1 MSVPFADVPP
11 STVLLN
17 FGAFGCVVSVV
28 SGFALSSPCIPACGT
43 DRYLTVGIAAASV
56 IAQVRNRK
64 SHTGIVT
71 KINQHSK
78 ISPQALMTVAMK
90 FIEAG
95 RFSLLRKCFDMALS
109 FAFQILYF
117 GVGQLTV
124 GCSFSHLTS
133 RPYGT
138 GNEHVQLLIFGTSDI
153 MSTK

>member
-17 FGAFGCVVSVV
+17 FGVFGCVVSVV
-28 SGFALSSPCIPACGT
+28 SGFALSSPCIPNCGT

-78 ISPQALMTVAMK
+78 ISPQALISSTAAILSVFVVVVDLQFRFVMCSNSAS
-90 FIEAG
+90 FFNIEVIKLN
-95 RFSLLRKCFDMALS
+95 FSS
-109 FAFQILYF
+109 Q
-117 GVGQLTV
+117 
-124 GCSFSHLTS
+124 
-133 RPYGT
+133 
-138 GNEHVQLLIFGTSDI
+138 
-153 MSTK
+153 